1 MRAAPIEMG
10 EQICY
15 NFLVCLTSTPR
26 PDAADHRRKGG
37 GTMILTVDVGNSEI
51 TFGGFEG
58 DELRFVAHLAT
69 QHRRTDDEY
78 AMQFDGV
85 LKLHGV
91 DKKEI
96 TGAII
101 SSVVPQLNRS
111 LRRAIH
117 FLFGVEALLVGPGIK
132 TGLGIR
138 CDNPSSVGADLI
150 CASVAAGNIYG
161 VPCMIVD
168 IGTATKMMVVDASGA
183 FIGVSI
189 IPGVLMGLNA
199 LSAGTAQL
207 PSIDLAAPDRVIAKN
222 TADCMKSG
230 VVFGHASMIDGM
242 IERIRKEFGAEL
254 PVYVTGGLAPV
265 IIPHCRHSMQQDQLL
280 VLRGLNIIYRKN
292 N

>member
-1 MRAAPIEMG
+1 M
-10 EQICY
+10 
-15 NFLVCLTSTPR
+15 
-26 PDAADHRRKGG
+26 KGG

-58 DELRFVAHLAT
+58 DELRFEAHLAT
-69 QHRRTDDEY
+69 EAGSTDDEY
-78 AMQFDGV
+78 AMRLDGV
-85 LKLHGV
+85 LRLHGV
-91 DKKEI
+91 EKREV
-96 TGAII
+96 TGAVI
-101 SSVVPQLNRS
+101 SSVVPQLNRT
-111 LRRAIH
+111 LKRAIR
-117 FLFGVEALLVGPGIK
+117 FLFGVEPLMVGPGVK

-150 CASVAAGNIYG
+150 CASVAASSIYG
-161 VPCMIVD
+161 APCMVVD
-168 IGTATKMMVVDASGA
+168 IGTATKMMVVDESGA

-199 LSAGTAQL
+199 LAAGTAQL

-242 IERIRKEFGAEL
+242 IDRIREEFGKDL

-265 IIPHCRHSMQQDQLL
+265 ILPHCRRDMRQDKLL
-280 VLRGLNIIYRKN
+280 VLRGLNLIYHKN
-292 N
+292 S